1 MSNNGIAGVISGM
14 FGPMRVIVDMVILS
28 LYLGLPFFFM
38 SMLGWAGERQVSTA
52 NDASGKMGS
61 GAKDVGGAGGG
72 AAKKAAGS

>member
-38 SMLGWAGERQVSTA
+38 SMMSWAGERQVDSA
-52 NDASGKMGS
+52 NTTSNSMGS